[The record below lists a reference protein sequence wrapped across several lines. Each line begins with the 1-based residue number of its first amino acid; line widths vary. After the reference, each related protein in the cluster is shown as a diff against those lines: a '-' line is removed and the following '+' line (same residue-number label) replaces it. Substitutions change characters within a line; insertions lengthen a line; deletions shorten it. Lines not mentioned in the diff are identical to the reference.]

1 MARILVTGG
10 AGFLGAA
17 LCEKLLRRGDSVI
30 CLDNFWTGRPD
41 NLRSLATHPRFAFYE
56 RDVCRP
62 FDIDVDEIFNL
73 ACPASPRHYQA
84 DPINTLKT
92 NVLGVLNMLELAR
105 RTGAKF
111 LQASTSEVYGNPH
124 IHPQTENY
132 CGNVSPVGIRAC
144 YDEGKRA
151 AETAIY
157 DYQRQHGLDVRVAR
171 IFNTYGPGMDIADGR
186 VVANF
191 IVQALRGDDITIY
204 GDGLQTR
211 SFCYRDDLLEGLVR
225 LMDAPGHV
233 TFPINIGN
241 PQEFTVRQLAEL
253 VLETTG
259 SRSKMIHMPL
269 PSDDPLQRCP
279 DITLA
284 STWLNWMPRIALH
297 DGLRRTIG
305 YFEERLKPAAAA

>member
-17 LCEKLLRRGDSVI
+17 LCEKLLQRGDSVI
-30 CLDNFWTGRPD
+30 CLDNFWTGRPE
-41 NLRSLATHPRFAFYE
+41 NIRSLALHPRFAFYE

-62 FDIDVDEIFNL
+62 LDVDVDEIFNL

-92 NVLGVLNMLELAR
+92 SVLGVLNMLELAR
-105 RTGAKF
+105 RSGAKF

-157 DYQRQHGLDVRVAR
+157 DYQRQYGLDVRVAR
-171 IFNTYGPGMDIADGR
+171 IFNTYGPGMDIDDGR

-191 IVQALRGDDITIY
+191 IVQALSGNDITIY
-204 GDGLQTR
+204 GDGQQTR

-225 LMDAPGHV
+225 LMDAPDEV
-233 TFPINIGN
+233 SFPVNIGN

-253 VLETTG
+253 VLEATG

-279 DITLA
+279 DIALA
-284 STWLNWMPRIALH
+284 RTWLNWMPRIALR

-305 YFEERLKPAAAA
+305 YFEEQVKPAVAA

>member
-41 NLRSLATHPRFAFYE
+41 NLRRLATHPRFVFFE

-73 ACPASPRHYQA
+73 ASPASPRHYQA
-84 DPINTLKT
+84 DPVNTLKT

-124 IHPQTENY
+124 IHPQAEHY

-157 DYQRQHGLDVRVAR
+157 DYRRQYGLNVRVAR
-171 IFNTYGPGMDIADGR
+171 IFNTYGPGMDVADGR

-191 IVQALRGDDITIY
+191 IVQALRGGDITIY
-204 GDGLQTR
+204 GDGRQTR

-225 LMDAPGHV
+225 LMDAPDDV
-233 TFPINIGN
+233 TFPVNIGN
-241 PQEFTVRQLAEL
+241 PQEFTVRQLADL
-253 VLETTG
+253 VLEATG
-259 SRSKMIHMPL
+259 SRSNMIHMPL

-284 STWLNWMPRIALH
+284 RTRLNWLPRIALRE
-297 DGLRRTIG
+297 GLRRTIG
-305 YFEERLKPAAAA
+305 YFEEQLKPAAAA